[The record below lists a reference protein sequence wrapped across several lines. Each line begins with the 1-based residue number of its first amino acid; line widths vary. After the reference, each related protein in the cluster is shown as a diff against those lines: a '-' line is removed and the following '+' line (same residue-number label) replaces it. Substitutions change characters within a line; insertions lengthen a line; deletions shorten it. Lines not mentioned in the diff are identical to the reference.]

1 MSTILIGC
9 AGASCSGKSTLTEW
23 LSKILGLPVIHQDRF
38 FKADSDVPVVNGIM
52 HWDCPGAL
60 DMSEFAAF
68 LKNVRADPAF
78 VDSELSPNRP
88 TISDKDISSHELD
101 HLMIR
106 GESFRSNHSANNAR
120 ASSSGT
126 RIFLVD
132 GFLMMSDPDVMAQL
146 DYVLFLHSDY
156 QILKERREARFSY
169 VTLEGTWQDPPGYF
183 DDIVYP
189 AYVEYN
195 ARVLDPLKQNEGSG
209 VKSNVR
215 KVELDLASRSLSV
228 FCIDSGKVGI
238 SEMVRLCM
246 DIVQEWEAAPAS
258 VVKTGH

>member
-38 FKADSDVPVVNGIM
+38 FKSDSDVPVVNGIV

-60 DMSEFAAF
+60 DMAEFAAF
-68 LKNVRADPAF
+68 LKNIRADPAY

-88 TISDKDISSHELD
+88 TISDKDIASHELD
-101 HLMIR
+101 QLMIR
-106 GESFRSNHSANNAR
+106 GESFRSKHSTNSAHG

-156 QILKERREARFSY
+156 EILKERREARFSY

-195 ARVLDPLKQNEGSG
+195 ARVLDALNKNEGSG
-209 VKSNVR
+209 VR
-215 KVELDLASRSLSV
+215 KVGLDLGSRSLDV

-246 DIVQEWEAAPAS
+246 DIVQEDEVPAS
-258 VVKTGH
+258 VVKPSH